1 MEGGGRKVR
10 KTVNGAAAY
19 GHGDRRG
26 FYATADEVRSVF
38 ERGEFVAL
46 FLVERPDSRS
56 PELNLDGGH
65 LSSPHTQG
73 ALAVIRQEN
82 KFSLLSGRSN
92 EKCYRESNSP
102 DSVFLKVMNIKK
114 LKITL
119 FQMFLW

>member
-1 MEGGGRKVR
+1 MELVGLLLQEASLVA
-10 KTVNGAAAY
+10 VVAA
-19 GHGDRRG
+19 
-26 FYATADEVRSVF
+26 
-38 ERGEFVAL
+38 
-46 FLVERPDSRS
+46 
-56 PELNLDGGH
+56 
-65 LSSPHTQG
+65 
-73 ALAVIRQEN
+73 IRQES